1 MGVMS
6 ALHLVLAVL
15 LAGEPEPA
23 PSWQALDASCTE
35 LRKTGAPAVAADACR
50 RAFDAVPD
58 GPQAPGRRSL
68 LLGSAHALYKKAQT
82 AGPDL
87 SLACADAA
95 MLRAFAVQLDALPP
109 GARPGDRDDL
119 KKALGEVDPGLS
131 ARCSNTTVQA
141 PPQPPRSALTRPRLP
156 AARPDPHPADQADIR
171 ARPRRPLRV
180 AGGTILGLGIGLG
193 AAMIGV
199 LVRGADLRAEAD
211 AMRDE
216 TKGNAVPMGAGQQY
230 DATLARGSRTDQ
242 LALGLGITAAALIGM
257 GVGLLVVDR
266 RRGSRRLALTTLA
279 LPTAGVRLSLEF

>member
-6 ALHLVLAVL
+6 APHLVLAVL

-35 LRKTGAPAVAADACR
+35 LRKTGAPAAAADACR

-95 MLRAFAVQLDALPP
+95 MLRAFAARLDALPP

-131 ARCSNTTVQA
+131 ARCSNTTAEA
-141 PPQPPRSALTRPRLP
+141 PLQPTRSALTRPRLP
-156 AARPDPHPADQADIR
+156 AARPGPRPADQVDTR

-180 AGGTILGLGIGLG
+180 AGGMGGAIDAQARRSRSCGAEVFANTRDCSGAGGTCCGLGRATTAGST
-193 AAMIGV
+193 MI
-199 LVRGADLRAEAD
+199 AEGTVACRLP
-211 AMRDE
+211 A
-216 TKGNAVPMGAGQQY
+216 
-230 DATLARGSRTDQ
+230 LALDGEASAEGST
-242 LALGLGITAAALIGM
+242 LALGLGPL
-257 GVGLLVVDR
+257 D
-266 RRGSRRLALTTLA
+266 
-279 LPTAGVRLSLEF
+279 P

>member
-6 ALHLVLAVL
+6 APHLVLAVL
-15 LAGEPEPA
+15 LAGALEPA

-35 LRKTGAPAVAADACR
+35 LRKTGAPAAAADACR

-119 KKALGEVDPGLS
+119 KRALGEVDPGLS
-131 ARCSNTTVQA
+131 ARCSNTTAEA
-141 PPQPPRSALTRPRLP
+141 PPQPTPLTRPSP
-156 AARPDPHPADQADIR
+156 AARPDPRPADQADTR

-180 AGGTILGLGIGLG
+180 AGGTILGLGLGFG
-193 AAMIGV
+193 AAMIGA
-199 LVRGADLRAEAD
+199 LVRGADLRAQVD

-216 TKGNAVPMGAGQQY
+216 TKGNAVPMGADQQY
-230 DATLARGSRTDQ
+230 DATIARGERADR
-242 LALGLGITAAALIGM
+242 LALGLGITAAALTGVS
-257 GVGLLVVDR
+257 VGLLVVDR
-266 RRGSRRLALTTLA
+266 RRGSRRVALTTLA